1 MKTCKDCKY
10 ADWQRTKAGRLHP
23 SGDGMCAYP
32 FKIPR
37 LPLAFYF
44 IGGPPSPC
52 GGHISRG
59 REFKEHCPY
68 WSSANSMICV
78 NKTNPVD
85 ACKPT

>member
-23 SGDGMCAYP
+23 SGDGSCTYP
-32 FKIPR
+32 FKIPQ

-44 IGGPPSPC
+44 IGGPPSPY

-68 WSSANSMICV
+68 WSSANAGSHRQEEG
-78 NKTNPVD
+78 
-85 ACKPT
+85 A